1 MFEKSLTDLIQGLR
15 ANKRNETAYIQ
26 KSLEEIQSEVQS
38 SDTNVKST
46 AIDKLNYLHMLGY
59 DMNWAN
65 FNVVEV
71 MAASRFSEKRSGY
84 LAATQ
89 SFHQETDV
97 LMLTTNLIRKDLAS
111 ANVMEVSVAL
121 DGLAQITTL
130 ELSMD
135 LFDDV
140 LAVLGHSRPYIRKK
154 ALICLY
160 KLVLKYPEGL
170 HAFVPQLK
178 ERLDDPDPSVISAAV
193 TVICELAHSN
203 PRNYLPLAPK
213 LYHLL
218 NTLTNNWILIKIVKL
233 FASLASIEPRLAKK
247 IHGPL
252 SQLVCT
258 TTAMSLLY
266 ECIHTAIVADVI
278 SVPVPIVDSI
288 GREVEFADLCARKLT
303 LLYESPDQNV
313 RYVGL
318 VALSLMQ
325 QKRPDLASIHFEP
338 ILKYLDDPDQSI
350 RMRALEAISGIVTR
364 KNLSKTVKRL
374 MSQLILSNTIALQ
387 PEHSAGSLFDKS
399 SVNSDASSLD
409 TPLLDSNGTTFA
421 SARGAIISPRKAN
434 SAASDP
440 ADNPEYR
447 LAAIEAIV
455 DMCTRNS
462 YSNLANFEWYVATLV
477 DLVYVASVDVGKL
490 LSAKLL
496 DVTVRVRQVREFSI
510 KMGRSLLSDSQL
522 MSQIAADSS
531 QAPIVTTAAYILGE
545 YCMLLPANADDVG
558 FLLPE
563 SLPRF
568 SPDQQSTFIQAAMKT
583 YTNWLKDS
591 SEYWNS
597 DIWESVRSVTSTT
610 LSKLSELIY
619 TEDVNVTA
627 AGSNAGG
634 LESAFALLPLQM
646 NSQLRHFIEILKAVS
661 MATSNLS
668 ESAPHICQELHSL
681 FTAFELNPVSAAA
694 QGKVPMPDG
703 LDLDSFIGDAI
714 PDTTLTVIPPSPPPH
729 VVRSHR
735 SGSMGQPRRHNSS
748 RNKNDPFYLGSSA
761 KDGGD
766 RNFDDLPD
774 VDDIPVVAL
783 DLSHIGS
790 TKLVDNAKKSKKK
803 KSKKDKSRP
812 ETHSKRHRRRKA
824 KSPSPSPPIAPVE
837 IAGDEDMIDDSE
849 DGMVI
854 AGQQQQT
861 VSAAEQLA
869 ATTSERSIVDN
880 PGGDNIGKNEGHRSA

>member
-325 QKRPDLASIHFEP
+325 QKRPNLASIHFEP

-409 TPLLDSNGTTFA
+409 TPLLDSN
-421 SARGAIISPRKAN
+421 
-434 SAASDP
+434 
-440 ADNPEYR
+440 EYR

-477 DLVYVASVDVGKL
+477 DLVYVAGVDVGKL

-703 LDLDSFIGDAI
+703 LDLDSFI
-714 PDTTLTVIPPSPPPH
+714 
-729 VVRSHR
+729 
-735 SGSMGQPRRHNSS
+735 
-748 RNKNDPFYLGSSA
+748 
-761 KDGGD
+761 
-766 RNFDDLPD
+766 
-774 VDDIPVVAL
+774 
-783 DLSHIGS
+783 
-790 TKLVDNAKKSKKK
+790 
-803 KSKKDKSRP
+803 
-812 ETHSKRHRRRKA
+812 
-824 KSPSPSPPIAPVE
+824 
-837 IAGDEDMIDDSE
+837 
-849 DGMVI
+849 
-854 AGQQQQT
+854 
-861 VSAAEQLA
+861 
-869 ATTSERSIVDN
+869 
-880 PGGDNIGKNEGHRSA
+880 